1 MSGVI
6 EERKVDSKGRIYLTS
21 VLKNKKVYMLRKDD
35 FIIIAHSR
43 RTLFDIIRKINKS
56 DVINEY
62 LKIIEEL
69 GEPSPKEIERA
80 VGEGIWRKL
89 KEFS

>member
-21 VLKNKKVYMLRKDD
+21 MLKNKTVYMLRRDD
-35 FIIIAHSR
+35 FIIIARSR
-43 RTLFDIIRKINKS
+43 RTLFDIIKKIDKS
-56 DVINEY
+56 NVIDEY
-62 LKIIEEL
+62 LKIVEEL
-69 GEPSPKEIERA
+69 GEPSPKEIERV